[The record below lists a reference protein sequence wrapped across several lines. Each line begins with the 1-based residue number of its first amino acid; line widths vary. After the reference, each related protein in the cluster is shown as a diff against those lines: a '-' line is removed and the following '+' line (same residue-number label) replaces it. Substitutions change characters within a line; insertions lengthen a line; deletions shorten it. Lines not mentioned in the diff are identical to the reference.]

1 MPWHSLIQQLLSINS
16 VCISY
21 NTGYVSVTN
30 RVQTLFLKA
39 YQSLPLSHITLR
51 RWTAGPGQVG
61 CSAPWYH
68 SGTQIPSNL
77 LPGSTNFSWLVP
89 IPHVLITA
97 VFKWVLKL
105 GSISSLSLFFRAY
118 ADYSGSFAS
127 PYKLSIQSV
136 DIHNITCWDFDGGC
150 TVSVD
155 QIGKN
160 WHLD

>member
-77 LPGSTNFSWLVP
+77 LPGSTNFSCGGPNSKYFRFCRPCNHCHNCSMLLMQCKSSHRHYISKQAWLYSNK
-89 IPHVLITA
+89 T
-97 VFKWVLKL
+97 VFTK
-105 GSISSLSLFFRAY
+105 R
-118 ADYSGSFAS
+118 
-127 PYKLSIQSV
+127 
-136 DIHNITCWDFDGGC
+136 GC
-150 TVSVD
+150 R
-155 QIGKN
+155 
-160 WHLD
+160 LDLVHGLQFNDSCL